1 MKKVTIEIKGQEY
14 ELPNF
19 LSIENYVKVYSV
31 KDFLGD
37 KFFQAKLIN
46 QVLGIKMELILNSNH
61 TQVNYISDH
70 ITSLF
75 PNTDYPFYD
84 RFELNGVQYGFIP
97 SWKNMSFAEFVD
109 LDTLLNKEPKDIINN
124 FHIICAIMYRPIIS
138 EKSEHDFLIEEY
150 DSNVM
155 EIRAELFKKELD
167 VKYILGGQFFF
178 SRFVNHS
185 LNHIPLFSTLK
196 KLSTMKKMGLVWKMR
211 KILWKTLLNKRSDG
225 LRLSIDYVMMTL
237 RNIQVSSKPPL
248 WKRLTNFFTS
258 WKKKKK

>member
-138 EKSEHDFLIEEY
+138 QKSEHDFLIEEY

-155 EIRAELFKKELD
+155 EIRAELF
-167 VKYILGGQFFF
+167 I
-178 SRFVNHS
+178 NHS